1 MQLVTV
7 NDVDITRY
15 IDRDSYSM
23 NSEDVFESWTN
34 ANAVERRIP
43 IRKRVEGSFT
53 IRCGKG
59 LTYANFL
66 TNWNAAVDVDVVTIG
81 VFVQNENAFKALE
94 AFYSFE
100 GKKHVELDNGAYY
113 DEVTVNIRE
122 C

>member
-7 NDVDITRY
+7 NDTDITRY
-15 IDRDSYSM
+15 IDRDSYDM
-23 NSEDVFESWTN
+23 NSKDVYEPWTN

-53 IRCGKG
+53 IKCGKG
-59 LTYANFL
+59 LTFANFL
-66 TNWNAAVDVDVVTIG
+66 SNWNEAVDVGVVTIG
-81 VFVQNENAFKALE
+81 VFVQNENTFKALE

-100 GKKHVELDNGAYY
+100 GKRHVELDNGAYY
-113 DEVTVNIRE
+113 DELTVEIRE